1 MHKKY
6 LVQSK
11 CLINISYNSLQT
23 NSDELNIKFLL

>member
-1 MHKKY
+1 MHKKN

-11 CLINISYNSLQT
+11 CLINISCNSLQT